1 MSEKIDKLFRDNLE
15 SHSIHPRPELWER
28 VEAGIGQKKEKK
40 AVWMYYSVAA
50 ALLFLFA
57 LTVWLR
63 WGVQPEIP
71 NEMTLPVTNT
81 EEDSKA
87 KPELQTVPAEEGTN
101 ETQETIETPVA
112 PRNREMAEVDVKN
125 EPKPFEANEEKVE
138 LELISPKVPGADIA
152 YQSPEVLGDRK
163 PIDESIALL
172 PEDKELGN
180 VSEASKREIRKYA
193 ESQLKNFLV
202 GEPLDSPKGVIKM
215 PEINIPFEKLLAGK

>member
-40 AVWMYYSVAA
+40 AIWIYYSVAA

-63 WGVQPEIP
+63 WGVQPEMP
-71 NEMTLPVTNT
+71 NDMTLPVTNT

-87 KPELQTVPAEEGTN
+87 KPEWQSEQEEQGKD
-101 ETQETIETPVA
+101 EMKETIETPVA

-125 EPKPFEANEEKVE
+125 EPKPFEANEESVQ
-138 LELISPKVPGADIA
+138 LELLTPKVPGADIA
-152 YQSPEVLGDRK
+152 YQTPEVMGDRE

-172 PEDKELGN
+172 PEDREPGN
-180 VSEASKREIRKYA
+180 VPEDSRREIRKYA
-193 ESQLKNFLV
+193 ESQLRNFLV

>member
-15 SHSIHPRPELWER
+15 SHNIHPRPELWER

-40 AVWMYYSVAA
+40 AIWIYYSVAA

-63 WGVQPEIP
+63 WGVQPEMP
-71 NEMTLPVTNT
+71 NEMTLPVTNK

-87 KPELQTVPAEEGTN
+87 KPEWQSEQEEQGKD
-101 ETQETIETPVA
+101 EMKETIETPIA

-125 EPKPFEANEEKVE
+125 EPKPFEANEESVQ
-138 LELISPKVPGADIA
+138 LELLTPKVPGADIA
-152 YQSPEVLGDRK
+152 YQTPEVMGDRE

-172 PEDKELGN
+172 PEDRAPGN
-180 VSEASKREIRKYA
+180 VPEDSRSEIRRYA

>member
-40 AVWMYYSVAA
+40 AIWIYYSVAA

-63 WGVQPEIP
+63 WGVQPEMP

-81 EEDSKA
+81 KEDSKS
-87 KPELQTVPAEEGTN
+87 KPEWQSEQEEQGKD
-101 ETQETIETPVA
+101 EMKETIETPVA

-125 EPKPFEANEEKVE
+125 EPKPFEANEESVQ
-138 LELISPKVPGADIA
+138 LELLTPKVPGADIA
-152 YQSPEVLGDRK
+152 YQTPEVKGDRK

-172 PEDKELGN
+172 PEDREPGN
-180 VSEASKREIRKYA
+180 VPEDSRREIRKYA